1 MMLSIKGLDS
11 GYGSTQILR
20 QIDLDISEGEA
31 VSVIGA
37 NGAGKSTLL
46 RTISG
51 LVKAWRGTIEFDGKS
66 IAGQPPEK
74 IFRYGIA
81 HCPENRR
88 IWPKMTVLEHL
99 QLGARGRTDRKA
111 IDEDLEYV
119 YDRFPVLLERKS
131 SLGGELSGGQQQM
144 LAIGRALMSR
154 PKLMIL
160 DEPSLGL
167 APLVIEDVAKAIN
180 DIHSRGVT
188 ILLVEQNASLALKLS
203 DRGYV
208 METGRIIL
216 TGSTESLVN
225 NPGVQ
230 KAYLGAGKEPLA

>member
-1 MMLSIKGLDS
+1 MLSIRGLDS

-51 LVKAWRGTIEFDGKS
+51 LVRAWRGSIELDGKN
-66 IAGQPPEK
+66 ITNQPPEK
-74 IFRYGIA
+74 IFSYGIA

-88 IWPKMTVLEHL
+88 VWPKMTVLEHL
-99 QLGARGRTDRKA
+99 QLGARGRTDKRA
-111 IDEDLEYV
+111 VGEDLDYV
-119 YDRFPVLLERKS
+119 YHRFPVLAERS
-131 SLGGELSGGQQQM
+131 NSLGGELSGGQQQM

-154 PKLMIL
+154 PRLMIL

-167 APLVIEDVAKAIN
+167 APLIIEDVAKAIN
-180 DIHSRGVT
+180 DIHARGVT

-203 DRGYV
+203 RRAYL
-208 METGRIIL
+208 METGRVAL
-216 TGSTESLVN
+216 SGSTELLMN
-225 NPGVQ
+225 DPTVQ
-230 KAYLGAGKEPLA
+230 KAYLGSGESHSV